1 MKSSADICSRAA
13 SAGVTHFAIMQHILY
28 LTLLPCMHV
37 QPHTLCIT
45 EQELGLV
52 VIGSVNGNYQFTYL
66 PGEEEKSWPGGL

>member
-1 MKSSADICSRAA
+1 
-13 SAGVTHFAIMQHILY
+13 
-28 LTLLPCMHV
+28 MHV